1 MTRKKTPKKDDKKG
15 KKDKKSDKC
24 SKKRRRKSK
33 CGKRKRRSKKC
44 GKKEDKCGKK
54 GKKGKKGGKK
64 KPTDPFLKKDWYD
77 IKAPKIFQKTHVG
90 KTVVTRTQGNKIAS
104 DALKGRVLQTNLA
117 DIHGNEAEHSHTIIK
132 LRIEDVQG
140 NQCLTN
146 FHGMQFTTDK
156 LKSLIKKWQSLI
168 EATVDVKTA
177 DGVALRLFAIGFT
190 KRRSNQIKKTTYA
203 QSSQIKQIRKKMVDV
218 MTKEA
223 TSGELKDL
231 FSKFV
236 TNSIGDQIIKEC
248 NGIFPLQNVF
258 VRKVKLLK
266 VPKVDPFK
274 LLELHG
280 LVGEDAKKL

>member
-1 MTRKKTPKKDDKKG
+1 MAIG
-15 KKDKKSDKC
+15 
-24 SKKRRRKSK
+24 KSK
-33 CGKRKRRSKKC
+33 RPV
-44 GKKEDKCGKK
+44 
-54 GKKGKKGGKK
+54 KGKKGGKK

-77 IKAPKIFQKTHVG
+77 IKAPRIFAKTQVG

-104 DALKGRVLQTNLA
+104 DGLKGRVLQANLA
-117 DIHGNEAEHSHTIIK
+117 DIHNGNEAEHAHTIIK

-140 NQCLTN
+140 QHCLTN

-156 LKSLIKKWQSLI
+156 LKSLIRKWQSLI
-168 EATVDVKTA
+168 EATVDVKTS

-190 KRRSNQIKKTTYA
+190 KRRTNQVKKTTYA
-203 QSSQIKQIRKKMVDV
+203 QTSQIRQIRKKMTEV
-218 MTKEA
+218 MVKEA
-223 TSGELKDL
+223 SSGELKEL

-236 TNSIGDQIIKEC
+236 NNTIGEQIIKES

-280 LVGEDAKKL
+280 LVGEDAKKI